1 MIVSYVILHLFRKAP
16 LARLGPMRCDGVD
29 RNETSDI
36 ISAHPA
42 EKPTR
47 ARKERNPTN
56 GTQHQQQQ

>member
-1 MIVSYVILHLFRKAP
+1 
-16 LARLGPMRCDGVD
+16 MRCDGVD
-29 RNETSDI
+29 RIEPSDI

-47 ARKERNPTN
+47 TRKERNPTN